1 LQSSNYSIRLDK
13 WLWAARFY
21 KTRRLAVEAIKNGK
35 VRVNS
40 ERSKPAR
47 MVKQGNFISIIR
59 APHQIDL
66 QVMALAEKRGPA
78 STAQTLYQETINSI
92 ARGQK
97 LTLQLK
103 AAAQQVRFDQ
113 KKPDQRNRGLSRKA
127 KRGD

>member
-1 LQSSNYSIRLDK
+1 MQSSHYSIRLDK
-13 WLWAARFY
+13 WLWVARFY

-35 VRVNS
+35 VRVNI

-47 MVKQGNFISIIR
+47 MVKQGDLIAIIR

-78 STAQTLYQETINSI
+78 STAQTLYQETIKSI

-103 AAAQQVRFDQ
+103 AAAQQVRADQ

>member
-1 LQSSNYSIRLDK
+1 
-13 WLWAARFY
+13 
-21 KTRRLAVEAIKNGK
+21 
-35 VRVNS
+35 
-40 ERSKPAR
+40 